1 MSPNYSTHASSSR
14 GKLTLVY
21 LKHHCMES
29 ASFFIFST
37 DNNGSSKS
45 SLLISSWVDCGI
57 DWKGTSRTVGFF
69 DPSAL
74 SLPHPAMFGVPS
86 PAVEGVD
93 AGTSRGGS
101 FDVPGMSTLVERVV
115 EFLINPITGE
125 SGVDRVLASGLLSIQ
140 LWKSW
145 IWFFSCAGRYWI
157 LAKQDFKKENGGKQD
172 TIKNIIFLLASIK
185 TRYLPL

>member
-1 MSPNYSTHASSSR
+1 MSSNYSMHASSGR
-14 GKLTLVY
+14 GRITLVY

-37 DNNGSSKS
+37 DNNGSSKRS
-45 SLLISSWVDCGI
+45 FPNSSWVDCGI
-57 DWKGTSRTVGFF
+57 DWKDTSRTVGFL
-69 DPSAL
+69 DLSAL
-74 SLPHPAMFGVPS
+74 SLLS
-86 PAVEGVD
+86 PAALEVPWAVAEGVD

-101 FDVPGMSTLVERVV
+101 LDVPGMSTLGEGVV

-140 LWKSW
+140 LRKSW

-157 LAKQDFKKENGGKQD
+157 LAKQDSK
-172 TIKNIIFLLASIK
+172 
-185 TRYLPL
+185 

>member
-14 GKLTLVY
+14 GRLTLVY

-45 SLLISSWVDCGI
+45 SLPNSSWVDFGI

-74 SLPHPAMFGVPS
+74 SPPHPPALEVPS
-86 PAVEGVD
+86 LAAEGVD
-93 AGTSRGGS
+93 AGTSRVSS
-101 FDVPGMSTLVERVV
+101 FDVPEISTLGERVV
-115 EFLINPITGE
+115 EFSINPIIGD
-125 SGVDRVLASGLLSIQ
+125 SGVDRVLVSGLFSIQ
-140 LWKSW
+140 LQKSW
-145 IWFFSCAGRYWI
+145 IWSFSCAGRYWI
-157 LAKQDFKKENGGKQD
+157 LTKQDFK
-172 TIKNIIFLLASIK
+172 
-185 TRYLPL
+185 